1 MPALAFAAMAA
12 LASVGCS
19 LSTEASGPVADV
31 EGAWAYEG
39 TMTPTARD
47 LQGTLLIDRQ
57 VEDVIE
63 GTLSWTE
70 NDGLGGIVARGGA
83 VAGAVIGFTD
93 IDFDVSIGDEARRHV
108 ARISANRDTLVGVW
122 TEVGGGESGTFRA
135 VRQAV
140 AP

>member
-1 MPALAFAAMAA
+1 MRTLALTA
-12 LASVGCS
+12 LSLACIGCS

-31 EGAWAYEG
+31 EGSWAYSG
-39 TMTPTARD
+39 TMTIAARD

-57 VEDVIE
+57 VDDVID

-70 NDGLGGIVARGGA
+70 NDGLGGIIARGGP

-93 IDFDVSIGDEARRHV
+93 IDFDVSADGEARRHV
-108 ARISANRDTLVGVW
+108 ARISANGDTLVGVW
-122 TEVGGGESGTFRA
+122 TEVGGAESGTFRA
-135 VRQAV
+135 VRQDG